1 MSKVTYEWK
10 YDTSGKEALDEVRA
24 RRGFTLPVHEVMA
37 SVDPEIL
44 RAYNALAGNLI
55 FGPEP
60 RHLDLKTRFLV
71 LVGITTAVKGDR
83 EGVEWASRNA
93 MKYGASEQ
101 EVLEAI
107 LLSGL
112 PGGMPTVEAATIAFA
127 EMLQGKGW
135 VEQGSDEEPATAAE
149 ADA

>member
-1 MSKVTYEWK
+1 MSKVTRSWK
-10 YDTSGKEALDEVRA
+10 TDAEGQAALDEVRE

-44 RAYNALAGNLI
+44 RAYNSLAGNLI

-83 EGVEWASRNA
+83 EGVEWSSRNA
-93 MKYGASEQ
+93 MKHGATEQ

-107 LLSGL
+107 LLAGL
-112 PGGMPTVEAATIAFA
+112 PGGMPTVEAATISFA
-127 EMLQGKGW
+127 EMLDGTGW
-135 VEQGSDEEPATAAE
+135 VDLPKVDEDTAGEQG
-149 ADA
+149 

>member
-1 MSKVTYEWK
+1 MSKVSYEWT
-10 YDTSGKEALDEVRA
+10 YDDSGREALEEVRA

-83 EGVEWASRNA
+83 EGVEWATRNA

-135 VEQGSDEEPATAAE
+135 VEQGAPESTDEGTAS
-149 ADA
+149 

>member
-1 MSKVTYEWK
+1 MSKVTYEWQ
-10 YDTSGKEALDEVRA
+10 YGEAGKEALEEVRA

-44 RAYNALAGNLI
+44 RAYNSLAGNLI

-83 EGVEWASRNA
+83 EGVEWSSRNA

-107 LLSGL
+107 LLAGL
-112 PGGMPTVEAATIAFA
+112 PGGMPTVESATIAFA

-135 VEQGSDEEPATAAE
+135 VEQSTPEDADG

>member
-1 MSKVTYEWK
+1 MSKVTYEWQ
-10 YDTSGKEALDEVRA
+10 YDEAGEEALAEVRA

-71 LVGITTAVKGDR
+71 MVGITTAVKGDR

-93 MKYGASEQ
+93 MKYGASEK

-107 LLSGL
+107 LLAGL

-135 VEQGSDEEPATAAE
+135 VEQGDADKATDG

>member
-1 MSKVTYEWK
+1 MSKVTYEWQ
-10 YDTSGKEALDEVRA
+10 YDDEGHKALDEVRQ

-83 EGVEWASRNA
+83 EGVEWATRNA
-93 MKYGASEQ
+93 MKHGATEQ

-107 LLSGL
+107 VLSGL

-127 EMLQGKGW
+127 DMLQGNGW
-135 VEQGSDEEPATAAE
+135 VEQGTPATAE
-149 ADA
+149 DGDA

>member
-10 YDTSGKEALDEVRA
+10 YDDEGRAALDEVRA

-55 FGPEP
+55 FGPEK

-83 EGVEWASRNA
+83 EGVEWAARNA
-93 MKYGASEQ
+93 MKHGATEQ

-107 LLSGL
+107 VLSGL

-135 VEQGSDEEPATAAE
+135 VEQGDTAAAE
-149 ADA
+149 DDA

>member
-10 YDTSGKEALDEVRA
+10 YDEAGREALDEVRA

-44 RAYNALAGNLI
+44 RAYNGLAGNLI

-93 MKYGASEQ
+93 MKHGATEQ

-127 EMLQGKGW
+127 EMLQGHGW
-135 VEQGSDEEPATAAE
+135 VQETSDGGSD
-149 ADA
+149 